1 MAAYNP
7 QQFTNEHEEEDSMQ
21 PRQEEQ
27 KAIKIDIT
35 KIFQELK
42 FLKNK
47 VANLETQLM
56 RERCAFCTEN
66 LGNVPCPRTRPLPE
80 L

>member
-1 MAAYNP
+1 MAEYNP

-35 KIFQELK
+35 KILQELK
-42 FLKNK
+42 FLKNR

-56 RERCAFCTEN
+56 QERCAFCTEN
-66 LGNVPCPRTRPLPE
+66 LRNVQGPRTRPLPE